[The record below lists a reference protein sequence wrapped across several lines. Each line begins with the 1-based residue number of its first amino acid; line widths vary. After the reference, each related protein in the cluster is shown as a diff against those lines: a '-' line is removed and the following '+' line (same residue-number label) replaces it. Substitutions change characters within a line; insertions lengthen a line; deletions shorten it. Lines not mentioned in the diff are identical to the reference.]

1 MLSRSIRVIAN
12 DSISFFLWWKN
23 IPLFVYTTFSLP
35 SCLSVDTY
43 VVSSVLAVVNNAAAN
58 MGEHLSLQ
66 VSVSFPSVVFPEVW
80 LLDHMVV
87 LLLSFWGVVIV
98 FSIVAAPSYIFS
110 SRAQGIPLPYVFA
123 HTCYFL
129 SFW

>member
-66 VSVSFPSVVFPEVW
+66 VSVSFPSVVFPEV
-80 LLDHMVV
+80 
-87 LLLSFWGVVIV
+87 
-98 FSIVAAPSYIFS
+98 
-110 SRAQGIPLPYVFA
+110 
-123 HTCYFL
+123 
-129 SFW
+129 